1 MKKTSKTYKSLDK
14 HEGASSGGKLLVSP
28 KTLDEQVKDYQKEVS
43 DEVEED
49 GN

>member
-14 HEGASSGGKLLVSP
+14 AEGSGSSKILVSS